1 MVGAARPGPG
11 LTSVKAVGPP
21 DSKRLRYSSTVGGL
35 RPGALTIRLFDNPSA
50 AVRVILDRMG
60 TLCTVVGARSDAF

>member
-1 MVGAARPGPG
+1 
-11 LTSVKAVGPP
+11 
-21 DSKRLRYSSTVGGL
+21 LRYSSTVGGL